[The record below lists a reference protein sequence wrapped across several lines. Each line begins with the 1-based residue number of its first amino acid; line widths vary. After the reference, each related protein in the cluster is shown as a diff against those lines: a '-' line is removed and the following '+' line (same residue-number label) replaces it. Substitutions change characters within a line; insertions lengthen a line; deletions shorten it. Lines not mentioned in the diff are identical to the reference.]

1 MKKKIAIVL
10 VGLMCVSST
19 GCSILGNKGGVD
31 MTAVN
36 AENMFTNISDDAVVE
51 GSVASEAFS
60 KAMSAIES
68 DDNITIGVKNTIV
81 MGTEGQPNYQNSS
94 NESVVKLVKDGDV
107 KKGSVVIDNV
117 YKYAGETTTG
127 EDSAKP
133 TEEKSRVTG
142 SYMGDAL
149 YFITNDGDKVKEEMG
164 YEDFLSVVNTY
175 SLSIYNDSI
184 NKAACVENKNGKT
197 YYISYD
203 PAKFETTMNTN
214 MEASGQ
220 TMADGEAMH
229 VKYANII
236 ANINN
241 DGDLIGYGF
250 VINAE
255 YVNDESTIPYNYSI
269 ETNFS
274 DRGKTKIDEVK
285 DTDSYMTAEEYT
297 EKMQK
302 AAAGASG
309 ENNAEESTENETNI
323 EESTN

>member
-1 MKKKIAIVL
+1 MKKKIAIIL
-10 VGLMCVSST
+10 VGLMCVSAT
-19 GCSILGNKGGVD
+19 GCSMFGNKGGVD

-36 AENMFTNISDDAVVE
+36 SEDMFAYISDEATVE
-51 GSVASEAFS
+51 GSVASDDFS
-60 KAMSAIES
+60 KAMTAVES
-68 DDNITIGVKNTIV
+68 DDNITISVSNTIV
-81 MGTEGQPNYQNSS
+81 MGTEGEDNYQNSS
-94 NESVVKLVKDGDV
+94 NKSAVKLVKDGDV
-107 KKGSVVIDNV
+107 KKGSVVIDNS

-127 EDSAKP
+127 ENSANP
-133 TEEKSRVTG
+133 VEEKSRVTG

-175 SLSIYNDSI
+175 SLSIYNDSVS
-184 NKAACVENKNGKT
+184 KAACIENKKGKT

-229 VKYANII
+229 VKYANIV
-236 ANINN
+236 ANIDN
-241 DGDLIGYGF
+241 DGNLTGYGF

-269 ETNFS
+269 ETSFT
-274 DRGKTKIDEVK
+274 DRGKTKVDEVK

-297 EKMQK
+297 EKMQN
-302 AAAGASG
+302 AAAGAQDGNS
-309 ENNAEESTENETNI
+309 AEEGTESEANI